1 MSLIEE
7 IALRN
12 RLDYQRD
19 NFDAFLKKVGFSYNI
34 PSIHVTGTNGKG
46 STCNYINNIYIAS
59 GRKVGLFVSPM
70 YYSLCD
76 MIRVNNEYIP
86 ESVVEDIYHQ
96 YEKFINKFDLSAF
109 EITTF
114 IALKYFEMQKVD
126 VAIIEC
132 GMGGAIDATNIFTPI
147 LSIIT
152 SVSVE
157 HTNALGV
164 SLSEIALHKS
174 GIIKD
179 KIPVLVGNIK
189 GDALD
194 VIVNKAKSCKTDV
207 HSIRTSN
214 NELLTDSGYEF
225 GYPPYQGLKIKSL
238 AHSSLTD
245 ACLAVEA
252 TNILQSILPVDD
264 VVVKKGLYTD
274 PLIGRFEI
282 HQGQPT
288 IIIDGA
294 HNPEA
299 FEKLAKSLQKGS
311 FNKNIRILL
320 ASFKDKNI
328 IQMLSIIGSISES
341 ITLTTFDHPR
351 ARKEED
357 YFLFL
362 SDYEFNENAIEAY
375 QKLKEQYPEDI
386 ILITGSLAFAAY
398 MKKRLTND
406 VK

>member
-179 KIPVLVGNIK
+179 KIPVLVGDIK

-245 ACLAVEA
+245 VCLAVEA
-252 TNILQSILPVDD
+252 TNILQSVLPVDD

-282 HQGQPT
+282 HQGKPT

-299 FEKLAKSLQKGS
+299 IKHLREDIDNLSIEKTIHVVLAC
-311 FNKNIRILL
+311 FR
-320 ASFKDKNI
+320 DKNI
-328 IQMLSIIGSISES
+328 TTMLPEIALLGELS
-341 ITLTTFDHPR
+341 LTTFDHPR
-351 ARKEED
+351 AREESD
-357 YFLFL
+357 YFLYLEEYKFY
-362 SDYEFNENAIEAY
+362 SDHIALI
-375 QKLKEQYPEDI
+375 KSLKEQYPDDV
-386 ILITGSLAFAAY
+386 ILITGSLAFACLVH
-398 MKKRLTND
+398 KELLDGKI
-406 VK
+406 

>member
-1 MSLIEE
+1 MSLVEE

-12 RLDYQRD
+12 RVDYQRD
-19 NFDAFLKKVGFSYNI
+19 NFDAFLKKVGFSYHI

-86 ESVVEDIYHQ
+86 ESVVEEIYHQ
-96 YEKFINKFDLSAF
+96 NEKFINKYELSAF

-114 IALKYFEMQKVD
+114 IALKHFDMQKVD

-132 GMGGAIDATNIFTPI
+132 GMGGEIDATNIFTPI
-147 LSIIT
+147 LSVIT

-157 HTNALGV
+157 HTSALGV
-164 SLSEIALHKS
+164 SLSEIALHKA
-174 GIIKD
+174 GIIKN
-179 KIPVLVGNIK
+179 KIPVLVGDIK

-207 HSIRTSN
+207 HSLRTSN
-214 NELLTDSGYEF
+214 NELLLEDGYQF

-238 AHSSLTD
+238 AHSSLSD

-252 TNILQSILPVDD
+252 TNILQSVLPVDEET
-264 VVVKKGLYTD
+264 VKKGLYTD

-282 HQGQPT
+282 HKGSPT

-299 FEKLAKSLQKGS
+299 IKHLREDIDNLSIDKPIHVVLAC
-311 FNKNIRILL
+311 FR
-320 ASFKDKNI
+320 DKNI
-328 IQMLSIIGSISES
+328 TAMLPEIALLGELS
-341 ITLTTFDHPR
+341 LTTFEHPR
-351 ARKEED
+351 AREESD
-357 YFLFL
+357 YFLYLEEYKFY
-362 SDYEFNENAIEAY
+362 SDHIALI
-375 QKLKEQYPEDI
+375 KSLKEQYPEDV
-386 ILITGSLAFAAY
+386 ILITGSLAFACLVH
-398 MKKRLTND
+398 KELLDGKI
-406 VK
+406 

>member
-1 MSLIEE
+1 MSLVEE

-86 ESVVEDIYHQ
+86 ESVVEDIYYQ

-147 LSIIT
+147 LSIIA

-179 KIPVLVGNIK
+179 KIPVLVGDIK

-252 TNILQSILPVDD
+252 TNILQSVLPVND

-299 FEKLAKSLQKGS
+299 IKHLREDIDNLSIDKPIHVVLAC
-311 FNKNIRILL
+311 FR
-320 ASFKDKNI
+320 DKNI
-328 IQMLSIIGSISES
+328 TTMLPEIALLGELS
-341 ITLTTFDHPR
+341 LTTFDHPR
-351 ARKEED
+351 AREESD
-357 YFLFL
+357 YFLYLEEYKFYGDHIAL
-362 SDYEFNENAIEAY
+362 I
-375 QKLKEQYPEDI
+375 KGLKEQYPDDV
-386 ILITGSLAFAAY
+386 ILITGSLAFACLVH
-398 MKKRLTND
+398 KELLDGKI
-406 VK
+406 